1 MPKDTY
7 YYDILNIDVDSSK
20 DDILNSYKTLI
31 KNAYNENN
39 VEKIDNI
46 TAAYEILYNTE
57 YRQEYNRL
65 GKEEYVI
72 NFTNPQK
79 IYNLIFNEDVEDV
92 EDVEEVEDE
101 EDVEEDENDGENNGE
116 DEEDDKLEVYVPISL
131 DDSYFGN
138 TKQISFKR
146 KLYNTKKSETINIEL
161 IIPKGAM
168 IGEYQIL
175 NDRGNQ
181 TSDNTF
187 GTVIFIYVDE
197 EESSEQSDDDEESS
211 KEEPSDDDEESS
223 KEEPSDNEEELSKEE
238 PSDESSVESS
248 FEPSDTSPKNKK
260 YQFIRGENNNLEI
273 TIEISLKEYYIG
285 VERSIDYFGDKKLHL
300 VYPFKIDL
308 MNEYILS
315 GYGINGKD
323 LVVKFDLIMPDE
335 IPKENEKEFC
345 GLMDKVCKKYNETKF
360 NELEAEDIN
369 ILVKKEY
376 VEENESD
383 TDMQHN
389 SGFPQCSQQ

>member
-1 MPKDTY
+1 MED
-7 YYDILNIDVDSSK
+7 DEDVEDVD
-20 DDILNSYKTLI
+20 
-31 KNAYNENN
+31 E
-39 VEKIDNI
+39 
-46 TAAYEILYNTE
+46 
-57 YRQEYNRL
+57 
-65 GKEEYVI
+65 
-72 NFTNPQK
+72 
-79 IYNLIFNEDVEDV
+79 VEDV

-197 EESSEQSDDDEESS
+197 EESSEQSDEQ
-211 KEEPSDDDEESS
+211 SDDDEELS
-223 KEEPSDNEEELSKEE
+223 KEEPSDNEEESSEQSDNEEESSKEE
-238 PSDESSVESS
+238 PSDESSIESS
-248 FEPSDTSPKNKK
+248 CETSDETSKNKK

>member
-7 YYDILNIDVDSSK
+7 YYDILNIDIDSSK

-31 KNAYNENN
+31 KDAYNENN

-57 YRQEYNRL
+57 YRQNYNSL

-79 IYNLIFNEDVEDV
+79 IYNVIFNEDVEDI
-92 EDVEEVEDE
+92 EDVEEVEDD
-101 EDVEEDENDGENNGE
+101 EDVEDEEDDGENNEE

-131 DDSYFGN
+131 DDSYFGK
-138 TKQISFKR
+138 TKQVSFKR
-146 KLYNTKKSETINIEL
+146 KLYNIKKSETINIEL

-175 NDRGNQ
+175 NDCGNQ
-181 TSDNTF
+181 NSDNTF

-197 EESSEQSDDDEESS
+197 EESSEQSDNEEELS
-211 KEEPSDDDEESS
+211 KEEPSDNDEESS
-223 KEEPSDNEEELSKEE
+223 KEEPSDNEEESSKEE
-238 PSDESSVESS
+238 PSDESSIESS

-260 YQFIRGENNNLEI
+260 YQFIRGENNKLEI

-345 GLMDKVCKKYNETKF
+345 GLMDKVCKKYNDTKF

-376 VEENESD
+376 VEENENDSE
-383 TDMQHN
+383 MQHN

>member
-92 EDVEEVEDE
+92 EDVEEVEEDE
-101 EDVEEDENDGENNGE
+101 EDEDDGENNGE
-116 DEEDDKLEVYVPISL
+116 DKEDEEDEEDGEDDKLEVYVPISL

-211 KEEPSDDDEESS
+211 KEEPSD
-223 KEEPSDNEEELSKEE
+223 NEEELSKEE

-308 MNEYILS
+308 INEYILS